1 MVTST
6 GESLS
11 TRLRELRRA
20 QRRSAAHSAGS
31 ARELVVIAFG
41 PSAIALLVIAVIAL
55 ATLLS
60 AGSGLTGLTAA
71 IGAMWLSSH
80 QVPLTIS
87 EVTIGVLPLAPTIAL
102 VAGVAA
108 MTAGAAGNHRPR
120 SELTSV
126 FLAAV
131 AGPLLIT
138 VLSLA
143 LVMDG
148 STVLTVASP
157 NALVAFAWTIGLHAL
172 GAGLGLARGRWREVG
187 AHLGV
192 APWAPAAFRAAGVA
206 LVGLFSVATLVIA
219 VRLVVAHGTVGELI
233 DAGHGFAGGLGL
245 TVLSILYL
253 PNLIIGA
260 AAMLVGADAH
270 VGTAGGDLFAAH
282 GGSLPPLPVL
292 AVLPSGGGGPFGAVL
307 LVLTAVVALLAGRCA
322 LHVDPMRATRTVA
335 ATAGLAAIAMVVLTW
350 LGGGELGELGSAGAT
365 VPAAGMFTFGWFAV
379 VGMVMVLIHG
389 VLPGTRAARAAYY
402 RGDLLADV
410 ADDEDRLEDEYDDD
424 REVAAHDDDELD
436 VVTDRDPEDAGPR
449 DGDRADADRDSADDR
464 VVNVVDDDDEPAS
477 DVADNVTQMP
487 RRARADVV
495 FGTHRT
501 DSDDDH

>member
-41 PSAIALLVIAVIAL
+41 TSAITLLVIAVVAL

-60 AGSGLTGLTAA
+60 ASSGLTGLTAA
-71 IGAMWLSSH
+71 IGAMWLSVH

-87 EVTIGVLPLAPTIAL
+87 EVTIGVLPLAPTIAV

-108 MTAGAAGNHRPR
+108 MTAGAAGPHRPR

-172 GAGLGLARGRWREVG
+172 GAGLGLTRGRWREIG
-187 AHLGV
+187 DHLGV
-192 APWAPAAFRAAGVA
+192 APWAPNAVRAAGIAV
-206 LVGLFSVATLVIA
+206 VGLLSAATLIVA
-219 VRLVVAHGTVGELI
+219 VRIVMTHGTVGELI
-233 DAGHGFAGGLGL
+233 DAGHGFSGGLGL

-253 PNLIIGA
+253 PNLAIGT

-292 AVLPSGGGGPFGAVL
+292 AILPSGGAGSYGAVL
-307 LVLTAVVALLAGRCA
+307 MVLTAGVAVLAGRRA

-335 ATAGLAAIAMVVLTW
+335 GTAGLAAVAMVALTW
-350 LGGGELGELGSAGAT
+350 LCGGQLGELGSAGAT
-365 VPAAGMFTFGWFAV
+365 IPAAGVFTFGWFAV
-379 VGMVMVLIHG
+379 IGMVMVLIHG

-402 RGDLLADV
+402 RGELVGDDAAANDAESDDRALDDGFDDLDDIDMDVEEPVEVAGVDAPVDTGDDSALDDDLAVDDRAQPA
-410 ADDEDRLEDEYDDD
+410 ADD
-424 REVAAHDDDELD
+424 D
-436 VVTDRDPEDAGPR
+436 V
-449 DGDRADADRDSADDR
+449 
-464 VVNVVDDDDEPAS
+464 EP
-477 DVADNVTQMP
+477 P
-487 RRARADVV
+487 RRARADLV

-501 DSDDDH
+501 DSDDAH